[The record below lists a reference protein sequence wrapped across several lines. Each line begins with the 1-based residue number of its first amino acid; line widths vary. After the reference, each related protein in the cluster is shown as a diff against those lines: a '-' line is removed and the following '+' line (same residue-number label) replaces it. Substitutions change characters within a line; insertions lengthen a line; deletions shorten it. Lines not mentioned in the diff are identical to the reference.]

1 MRWCFPRPLDACAS
15 HTTTATMMSPLLSA
29 ACAALVIASPSSAF
43 VPSTSN
49 YASVKSSL
57 SMSKDV
63 EVTTTTR
70 RGFMDNVAT
79 TAAAIA
85 GASSVWMQ
93 PSPAMAY
100 GLSKANDK
108 LAR

>member
-1 MRWCFPRPLDACAS
+1 
-15 HTTTATMMSPLLSA
+15 MMSSLLSA

-57 SMSKDV
+57 SMSKYV
-63 EVTTTTR
+63 ESTTTTR

-79 TAAAIA
+79 TTAAIA

-100 GLSKANDK
+100 GLNKANDK

>member
-1 MRWCFPRPLDACAS
+1 
-15 HTTTATMMSPLLSA
+15 
-29 ACAALVIASPSSAF
+29 
-43 VPSTSN
+43 
-49 YASVKSSL
+49 
-57 SMSKDV
+57 
-63 EVTTTTR
+63 
-70 RGFMDNVAT
+70 MDNVAT

>member
-1 MRWCFPRPLDACAS
+1 
-15 HTTTATMMSPLLSA
+15 MSSILSA
-29 ACAALVIASPSSAF
+29 ACAALVIVSPSSAF
-43 VPSTSN
+43 VPSPSN
-49 YASVKSSL
+49 YVTVKSAL
-57 SMSKDV
+57 SMTKDV
-63 EVTTTTR
+63 EITTKTR
-70 RGFMDNVAT
+70 RGFMENVASA
-79 TAAAIA
+79 TAVVA